1 MSQAPPRSRPR
12 RPGPGE
18 LTLLSVYGPRGTLD
32 LTVPASATLAEVAQV
47 YAAQARL
54 DAVLPLHTAA
64 GRPLQPG
71 TTVSGAG
78 LATGSVL
85 IAVDPAAQP
94 GPAGRNAGARRR
106 TSATAEAALR
116 PGALSALWCTVAAV
130 LALLAGWCT
139 AQQPADERTLPVVV
153 LAVAA
158 FLGSLPLGPL
168 TPHRIVAAPA
178 FAAAAAFALAWDPA
192 PERLP
197 TVVGVAALAGAVTAA
212 VGRALNPQSEEAL
225 RVWLVVGAGWFAIAA
240 LAAIVSLPPQIA
252 WSVLFLVA
260 VLAARFVPALAID
273 LPDDYLIDLQRLA
286 VTAWSARERPTGRR
300 GRIVVPPELVDEV
313 ARRGARIVTA
323 AAAAILVVVL
333 VSGPFVLV
341 TTDLPLDR
349 IGARCLVFFGGAALL
364 FAARS
369 YRHVVA
375 RRLLWTAGVVSVVE
389 VTLLMLGLV
398 GDQTLSLA
406 TGAVIGL
413 AGVLVLVA
421 VVVGRGWRS
430 AWWSR
435 RAEVAETLCGAFAV
449 SSLVVAVG
457 LFRQLWEITG

>member
-1 MSQAPPRSRPR
+1 MTQAPSRSGPR
-12 RPGPGE
+12 RPAPGE
-18 LTLLSVYGPRGTLD
+18 LTLLSVYGPRGTVD
-32 LTVPASATLAEVAQV
+32 LTVPTSATMAEVAQV

-54 DAVLPLHTAA
+54 DTVLPLHTAV
-64 GRPLQPG
+64 GRPLHAG
-71 TTVSGAG
+71 TTVAAAG

-85 IAVDPAAQP
+85 IAVDAASRAARP
-94 GPAGRNAGARRR
+94 GGARRR
-106 TSATAEAALR
+106 TSAAAERDLR
-116 PGALSALWCTVAAV
+116 PGPLSALWCTVAAV
-130 LALLAGWCT
+130 VALLSGWCT

-158 FLGSLPLGPL
+158 FLGSLPVGPL
-168 TPHRIVAAPA
+168 TAHRIVAAPA
-178 FAAAAAFALAWDPA
+178 FAAAASFALVWDPA

-197 TVVGVAALAGAVTAA
+197 TVVGAAALAGAVAA
-212 VGRALNPQSEEAL
+212 AIGRALNPESEEAL

-252 WSVLFLVA
+252 WSVVFLVA
-260 VLAARFVPALAID
+260 VLAARFVPMLAID

-286 VTAWSARERPTGRR
+286 VTAWSARARPAGRR

-313 ARRGARIVTA
+313 AHRGARTVTA

-333 VSGPFVLV
+333 VSGPLVLV

-364 FAARS
+364 LAARS
-369 YRHVVA
+369 YRHPAA
-375 RRLLWTAGVVSVVE
+375 RRLLWVAGTVSVVQ
-389 VTLLMLGLV
+389 VALV
-398 GDQTLSLA
+398 ALDLAGEQTRPLA

-413 AGVLVLVA
+413 AAVLVLVA

-457 LFRQLWEITG
+457 FFRQLWEITG